1 MSPMT
6 SVTYAAPTVG
16 AVLATVHEGW
26 INQLE
31 SSLVPATDPRTDFWS
46 RWGATRFLGDQF
58 GDRFGLECA
67 FAAALGG
74 LLTPG
79 AGRRL
84 ADGRERI
91 KRTSEELMAAGW
103 HWDAGE
109 LAAVLTRRLL
119 NEVMRW
125 CVELELVTE
134 NVAPSELPAT
144 ARRLLA
150 RLRIAHALGR

>member
-1 MSPMT
+1 MT
-6 SVTYAAPTVG
+6 SVTYAARTVG

-26 INQLE
+26 INQVE
-31 SSLVPATDPRTDFWS
+31 SSLLPATDPRTDFWS
-46 RWGATRFLGDQF
+46 RWGATRFLGNQF
-58 GDRFGLECA
+58 GDRFRLECA
-67 FAAALGG
+67 FAAALES
-74 LLTPG
+74 LLPPG

-84 ADGRERI
+84 ADGREGI
-91 KRTSEELMAAGW
+91 QRTSEELMAAGR

-109 LAAVLTRRLL
+109 LTAVLARRLL

-125 CVELELVTE
+125 CVELELATE
-134 NVAPSELPAT
+134 NVVPSELPAT